1 MSNQV
6 VYSVNRSSASEITAH
21 LLRAD
26 AGFEPTLSSRI
37 DIPAYAQKLHDRA
50 VRFEAWMGEV
60 LVGLVASYCNEAD
73 GGKAFVSNVSVWS
86 ECQGQGIGGRLM
98 RQCIENVRCLEVG
111 QIELEVDKRSLPAIA
126 LYQKLGFNMLRET
139 GSTLT
144 MIMKLERKAI

>member
-1 MSNQV
+1 MSSKV

-98 RQCIENVRCLEVG
+98 RQCIEYVRCLEVG

-126 LYQKLGFNMLRET
+126 LYQKLGFNLLREA
-139 GSTLT
+139 GSTPT
-144 MIMKLERKAI
+144 MIMKLEMKEI